1 MNDWYE
7 IINPSDQCY
16 ISAADPLAAKVSIM
30 LLSRGA
36 YALKDKDG
44 ETVLPMVRFSGYKEW
59 LESEGISNL
68 QGYVDKHYGDM
79 AKALRTVTYGPLA
92 EVKKQQEEIAKIEDP
107 IKREEFIAYR
117 EELLSECAD
126 VMILTAQMI
135 LMLDADPETEILRK
149 WE

>member
-36 YALKDKDG
+36 YALTDKDG

-59 LESEGISNL
+59 LDSEGISNL

-79 AKALRTVTYGPLA
+79 AKALRTVTYGSLA

-107 IKREEFIAYR
+107 IKREEFIAYHEDAR
-117 EELLSECAD
+117 RTSMSQIVIAARLFAKQLDEHGEEE
-126 VMILTAQMI
+126 AQS
-135 LMLDADPETEILRK
+135 
-149 WE
+149 